1 MKENNLSE
9 REVLDYLE
17 NNPGFL
23 ENNEPLLNSIINNRP
38 KDGTIS
44 LAQKQIQILHERNTE
59 MRKKIALLVKRAKTN
74 DEIFEK
80 TRSLNLSVINST
92 SWSELNETLATQMII
107 DFDADFVAIHLKEID
122 TAGGLDHIHFHDKKL
137 PCEALL
143 GNQETKCSSLR
154 ADEMGSL
161 FPIDQHNEAG
171 SAALLKMKLVRGGGF
186 LCIGSNE
193 PTMFSQ
199 EIDTMFVRY
208 MADVLACV
216 INRLIEQ

>member
-1 MKENNLSE
+1 MKESGLSE

-17 NNPGFL
+17 SNPGFL

-107 DFDADFVAIHLKEID
+107 DFDADFVSIHLKEID
-122 TAGGLDHIHFHDKKL
+122 TINGLDHIHFHDKKL

-143 GNQETKCSSLR
+143 GNQVTQCSSVR
-154 ADEMGSL
+154 AEEMESL
-161 FPIDQHNEAG
+161 FPIDQYNEAG
-171 SAALLKMKLVRGGGF
+171 SAVLLKMKLLRGGGL

-216 INRLIEQ
+216 INRLIEL

>member
-1 MKENNLSE
+1 MKNIGLSE

-92 SWSELNETLATQMII
+92 NWNELNETLARQMII
-107 DFDADFVAIHLKEID
+107 DFEADFVTIHLKEID
-122 TAGGLDHIHFHDKKL
+122 TINGLDHIHFHDKKL
-137 PCEALL
+137 PCEELL
-143 GNQETKCSSLR
+143 GIQVTQCASLR
-154 ADEMGSL
+154 AEEMGTL
-161 FPIDQHNEAG
+161 FPIDQYNEDG
-171 SAALLKMKLVRGGGF
+171 SAVLLKMKLVRGGGL

-193 PTMFSQ
+193 PTLFSQ
-199 EIDTMFVRY
+199 GIDTMFVRY

-216 INRLIEQ
+216 INRLIEL

>member
-1 MKENNLSE
+1 MKENGLSE

-23 ENNEPLLNSIINNRP
+23 ENNEPLLNSMINNRP

-59 MRKKIALLVKRAKTN
+59 MRKKIASLVKRAKTN

-80 TRSLNLSVINST
+80 TRSLNLSVITST
-92 SWSELNETLATQMII
+92 SWTELNETLATQMII
-107 DFDADFVAIHLKEID
+107 DFDADFVSIHLKEID
-122 TAGGLDHIHFHDKKL
+122 TINELDHIHFHDKKL

-143 GNQETKCSSLR
+143 SNQETQCSSLR
-154 ADEMGSL
+154 AEEMGSL
-161 FPIDQHNEAG
+161 FPIDQYNEAG
-171 SAALLKMKLVRGGGF
+171 SAVLLKMKLVRGGGL
-186 LCIGSNE
+186 LCIGSSE

-208 MADVLACV
+208 MADVLASV
-216 INRLIEQ
+216 INRLTRL

>member
-17 NNPGFL
+17 SNPSFL
-23 ENNEPLLNSIINNRP
+23 ENNEPLLSSIINNRP

-143 GNQETKCSSLR
+143 GNQVTQCSSLR
-154 ADEMGSL
+154 AEEMGSL
-161 FPIDQHNEAG
+161 FPIDQYNEAG

-216 INRLIEQ
+216 INRLIEL

>member
-17 NNPGFL
+17 SNPGFL

-122 TAGGLDHIHFHDKKL
+122 TTDGLDHIHFHDKKL

-143 GNQETKCSSLR
+143 GNQTTQCSSLR
-154 ADEMGSL
+154 AEEMGSL
-161 FPIDQHNEAG
+161 FPIDQYDEAG
-171 SAALLKMKLVRGGGF
+171 SAVLLKMKLIKGGGF

-216 INRLIEQ
+216 INRLIEL